1 MLLQN
6 LLNLSALSLA
16 VSALVGRK
24 VDKVCPGD
32 RTLVLVYLNQC
43 NVGLLTFL
51 NSLCDNLPPILVVKG
66 DSLTA
71 LKSAVVVRFI

>member
-1 MLLQN
+1 MLQN
-6 LLNLSALSLA
+6 LLNFSALSLV

-32 RTLVLVYLNQC
+32 RTLIPVYLNQC
-43 NVGLLTFL
+43 HVGLLTFL
-51 NSLCDNLPPILVVKG
+51 NSLRDNLPPVLVVKG
-66 DSLTA
+66 GSLTA